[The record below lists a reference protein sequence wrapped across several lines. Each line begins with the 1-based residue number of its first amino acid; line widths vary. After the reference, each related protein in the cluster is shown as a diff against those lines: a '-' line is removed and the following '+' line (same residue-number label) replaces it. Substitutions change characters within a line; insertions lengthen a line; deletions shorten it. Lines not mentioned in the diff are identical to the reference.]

1 MSGINVEIVKDIK
14 HRKQVFIKDGKVLEG
29 SAADYLGHNLGGAGS
44 PAGDGKTEEAEKN
57 A

>member
-44 PAGDGKTEEAEKN
+44 PAGDGKSLF
-57 A
+57 